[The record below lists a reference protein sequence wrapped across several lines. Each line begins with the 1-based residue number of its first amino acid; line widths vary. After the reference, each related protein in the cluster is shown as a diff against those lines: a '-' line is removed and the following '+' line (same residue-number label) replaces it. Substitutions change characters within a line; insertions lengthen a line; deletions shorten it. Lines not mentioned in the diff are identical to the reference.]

1 MISAPTGRC
10 SAVMTGR
17 GRFGMTIRTGQS
29 KFVESPWMM
38 FKSRIKTNPSAATDP
53 SVLIHKASGPVSEA
67 VPRKSIAWL
76 LLTLAHKTLP

>member
-29 KFVESPWMM
+29 KFVGSPWKTSNSHIDM
-38 FKSRIKTNPSAATDP
+38 KSSAATGP
-53 SVLIHKASGPVSEA
+53 SVLIHKAFGLVSEA
-67 VPRKSIAWL
+67 VPQRSIAWL
-76 LLTLAHKTLP
+76 LLTQAHKTLL